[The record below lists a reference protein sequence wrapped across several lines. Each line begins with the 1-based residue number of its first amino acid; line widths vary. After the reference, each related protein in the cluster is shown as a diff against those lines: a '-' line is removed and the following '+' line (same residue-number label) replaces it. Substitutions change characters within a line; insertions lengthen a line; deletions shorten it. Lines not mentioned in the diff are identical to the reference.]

1 MKYMDVLDKVS
12 QQSNQSTAT
21 CEKVIDAYQKYCEVE
36 IKRPFKQEVD
46 EPMIDWIATTTEENR
61 DDVTVILQTLVK
73 EVRINI
79 ENHIPF
85 IK

>member
-1 MKYMDVLDKVS
+1 MKYMDVLDTVS
-12 QQSNQSTAT
+12 QQSNQSTAI

-36 IKRPFKQEVD
+36 IKRPFKEEVD
-46 EPMIDWIATTTEENR
+46 EPMINWITATTKENR

-73 EVRINI
+73 EVKTHIK
-79 ENHIPF
+79 NHIPF

>member
-36 IKRPFKQEVD
+36 IKRPFKEEVD
-46 EPMIDWIATTTEENR
+46 EPMIDWITASTKEKR

-73 EVRINI
+73 EVRATIK
-79 ENHIPF
+79 NHIPF
-85 IK
+85 VK